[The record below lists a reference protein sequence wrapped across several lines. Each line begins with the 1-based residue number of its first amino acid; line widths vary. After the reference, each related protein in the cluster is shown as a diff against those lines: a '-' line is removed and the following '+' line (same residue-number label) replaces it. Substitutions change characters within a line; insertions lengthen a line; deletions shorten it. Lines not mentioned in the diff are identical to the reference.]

1 MEHLI
6 LRCKHCQK
14 EYTYCTYGNGPE
26 YGTEAGCSMEY
37 CAECQT
43 AIDKAFAN
51 IKVKFEPRYIEI
63 KPTFGLDKLL
73 EGIKG
78 EQQPT
83 DSSIFNFNVYCNGD
97 NGYDNVEEYT
107 HNGKRFHVEYNDDG
121 EKHYFIQVEYD
132 IEKQKY
138 NTEKPWRTDDNSDT
152 YTFYRSLRRH
162 TEKMTAALAN
172 LKPRNLEPPLGQLFF
187 NDIMWDVE
195 TLKTKETS
203 IEPHNPHVKD
213 TWHYKMK
220 GTEIRMRLIHGQGDS
235 RVRLGKG
242 IKEIDILGIMDYDV
256 TFERYQDEN
265 IITITSIVAC

>member
-1 MEHLI
+1 MEHYT

-14 EYTYCTYGNGPE
+14 EYTYCTYGNGSE

-37 CAECQT
+37 CAECQK

-51 IKVKFEPRYIEI
+51 IKVKFEPKYFEI

-78 EQQPT
+78 EQRPT
-83 DSSIFNFNVYCNGD
+83 DSSIFNFNVYYNGD

-107 HNGKRFHVEYNDDG
+107 HNGKRFHVEYNDGG

-138 NTEKPWRTDDNSDT
+138 NTEKPWRTGDNSDT
-152 YTFYRSLRRH
+152 YTFYRSLRCH
-162 TEKMTAALAN
+162 IEKN
-172 LKPRNLEPPLGQLFF
+172 LKPRNLEPPLCKLFY
-187 NDIMWDVE
+187 NDIIRDIE
-195 TLKTKETS
+195 TPKTKETS

-220 GTEIRMRLIHGQGDS
+220 GTEIRMRLIHGQGNS
-235 RVRLGKG
+235 CVKLGRG
-242 IKEIDILGIMDYDV
+242 IKEQDILGIMDYDV

-265 IITITSIVAC
+265 IITITSITAC